1 MLYTH
6 VCMRHIVRYVNIHII
21 ICNQSINQSIIIIST
36 LLVPYIHILTS
47 IYTYKYQYIQVYII
61 IQYTSI
67 HNYIASIQ
75 VYIIIQPVYKYTQ
88 YTSIHSIQVY
98 IVYKYTQYTYNHV
111 KRSPGLPTSIQSC
124 KEIQVLHIYTSVY
137 TSMAYTVYKYQ
148 WHTQ

>member
-75 VYIIIQPVYKYTQ
+75 VYIHSQ
-88 YTSIHSIQVY
+88 YTSNIHSIQVIY

-124 KEIQVLHIYTSVY
+124 KEIQVLHIYTSKCIH
-137 TSMAYTVYKYQ
+137 KYGIHSIQ
-148 WHTQ
+148 VWHTQ